1 MILTR
6 LSQYLRLNG
15 RASLDDMAIALDAS
29 PDALRAMLTTLQRKG
44 RVRRLPPP
52 KPACGTSCNGC
63 GQARVEMY
71 AWSRDATP
79 PTPETQ
85 I

>member
-29 PDALRAMLTTLQRKG
+29 PDALRAMLATLQRKG
-44 RVRRLPPP
+44 RVQRLPPP
-52 KPACGTSCNGC
+52 KSACGTSCC
-63 GQARVEMY
+63 ECEHARVELY
-71 AWSRDATP
+71 AWAQETSSS
-79 PTPETQ
+79 PEPQ
-85 I
+85 N